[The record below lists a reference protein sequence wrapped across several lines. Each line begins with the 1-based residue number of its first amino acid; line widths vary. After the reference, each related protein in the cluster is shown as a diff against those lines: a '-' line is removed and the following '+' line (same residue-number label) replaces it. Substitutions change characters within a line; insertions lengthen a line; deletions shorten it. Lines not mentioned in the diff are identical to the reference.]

1 MTSNNILKRIC
12 ETMEQNDVVTQAL
25 AQYLN
30 NTPRLL
36 TADMVESFA
45 KECELTIDESFRILF
60 CAACGLDTAE
70 NRTHRILEREY
81 FVRGLHALDTAVFT
95 NDPYYQTIRI
105 TPQKKGRWE
114 LRNSHYEP
122 FEPFVCGHPTVT
134 SDYREIFQIGYFK
147 KRFSFPAVLEDGIE
161 WMTITPNE
169 IATMQEPIREAHGN
183 VLTLG
188 LGLGYFAFMTSEKE
202 EVTSVTVIE
211 KDASVIEL
219 FQEYI
224 LPQFQNTSKIKI
236 INDDAF
242 SYLENEARDGQYD
255 YLFADLWH
263 DQSDGLPLYLR
274 LRKLEKCFPHTAFS
288 YWIEPTIL
296 TSLRHMVFDRIT
308 DPHAN
313 IRLSDISPTELLSDA
328 FLKKLAVDIKKIE

>member
-1 MTSNNILKRIC
+1 MTSNNILKRIG
-12 ETMEQNDVVTQAL
+12 ESMDQNDIVTQAL

-36 TADMVESFA
+36 TTDMVESFA
-45 KECELTIDESFRILF
+45 KECELTVDDAFRILF

-70 NRTHRILEREY
+70 NRAHRILEREY
-81 FVRGLHALDTAVFT
+81 FVRGLHALETTDFT
-95 NDPYYQTIRI
+95 NDPYYKAIKI

-114 LRNSHYEP
+114 LRESFYEP
-122 FEPFVCGHPTVT
+122 FEPFVCGHPTIT
-134 SDYREIFQIGYFK
+134 ANFREIFQLGYFK
-147 KRFSFPAVLEDGIE
+147 ERFSFPAVLEDGIE

-169 IATMQEPIREAHGN
+169 IATMQKPICEAHGN

-188 LGLGYFAFMTSEKE
+188 LGLGYFAFMASEKK
-202 EVTSVTVIE
+202 EVSSVTVIE
-211 KDASVIEL
+211 KDTSVIEL
-219 FQEYI
+219 FREYI
-224 LPQFQNTSKIKI
+224 LPQFPNANKIKI

-242 SYLENEARDGQYD
+242 SFLESSAKDGQHD

-274 LRKLEKCFPHTAFS
+274 LRKFEKAFPHTAFS

-296 TSLRHMVFDRIT
+296 TSLRHMVFDKIT
-308 DPHAN
+308 DPHAH
-313 IRLSDISPTELLSDA
+313 IRLSDISPEELLSDA